1 MSLNQIKSNIIIR
14 STCIWFC
21 NNFFEESVED
31 ATHSYLKFLKSSLDC
46 SYAANVLCSP
56 GKNKFSYFWQRNAS
70 TGSIAHTSGISYIV
84 KLTKKCGK
92 YDKFDFQI
100 IIMICSVS
108 IRYNKHSCSQCIF
121 KSNVRFSPKH
131 RFSRLLIRYRFLISF
146 FSKSGTQK

>member
-14 STCIWFC
+14 STCIWC
-21 NNFFEESVED
+21 NIFFEESVED
-31 ATHSYLKFLKSSLDC
+31 ATHSYLKFLVKFAGFFVRMLRTF
-46 SYAANVLCSP
+46 LCSP

-108 IRYNKHSCSQCIF
+108 ARYNKHWSSQCIF
-121 KSNVRFSPKH
+121 NSNARFSPKY
-131 RFSRLLIRYRFLISF
+131 RFRSRLLMRYRFPISF
-146 FSKSGTQK
+146 FSRTQK